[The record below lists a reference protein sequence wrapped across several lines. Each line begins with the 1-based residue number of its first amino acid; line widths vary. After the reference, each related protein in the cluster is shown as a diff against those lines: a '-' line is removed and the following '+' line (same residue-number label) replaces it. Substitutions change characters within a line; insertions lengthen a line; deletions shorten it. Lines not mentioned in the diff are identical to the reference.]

1 MFVLFWHL
9 DDEPPVEGGG
19 AGISSVGEPRVRLHP
34 PVLRVAVVRHREPLR
49 AELLLVLQT

>member
-1 MFVLFWHL
+1 MLYCHL
-9 DDEPPVEGGG
+9 DDESPVEGGG
-19 AGISSVGEPRVRLHP
+19 AGVSPVGEPRVRLHP

>member
-1 MFVLFWHL
+1 MLYWHL

-19 AGISSVGEPRVRLHP
+19 AGVSPVGEPRVRLHP

-49 AELLLVLQT
+49 AELLFVLQT